1 VTIESLKAILTQL
14 IKDADP
20 VDLHSGDPYSW
31 SAGFDQGRVKGYKFA
46 LEQLEAL

>member
-1 VTIESLKAILTQL
+1 VNIESLKAVLTQL

-20 VDLHSGDPYSW
+20 VDLHERDPYSW
-31 SAGFDQGRVKGYKFA
+31 SAGFDQGRIRGYQFA